1 MNIKHKLKHLITC
14 QLIKTFEMATDSLYV
29 NIRKS
34 SIKGYDYQTDVAF
47 SLAKSLGKTP
57 STLFSEVNWQELL
70 DYSTFELTGNGFINI
85 KLTTQFIEQQLTNI
99 DIEPNQTNKASQRI
113 VIDYCS
119 ANVAKE
125 MHVGHLRSTV
135 IGDALAR
142 IFEFSGYKVIR
153 QNHLGDWGTQFGFI
167 IEYIIQNNI
176 NLDTL
181 DSSKLN
187 FIYQESRQQFDNDS
201 EFEAKSRERLHL
213 LQNGDNNT
221 NTIWQKLVHITL
233 IYMNNILTTL
243 NVLLEDQDIRGES
256 YYNSM
261 LQNMVSEAE
270 AKGIATES
278 QGAKVIFL
286 EGFINKDKTPN
297 PLIIQKSDK
306 TFLYATTDLAA
317 IKYRCQ
323 NLNADKIIYVT
334 DARQKQHFAMVFA
347 AAKNLGFIQSLDQLV
362 HVPFGAV
369 LNDEKRP
376 LKTRSGDSP
385 ALKELLHEAENK
397 ALAIISAKGNVP
409 AEQIEITAQDI
420 GIGALKYFDLRNDL
434 IKDYVFNWEQML
446 SFEGNTATYLQNA
459 YVRARSIMRKA
470 EFQGPDG
477 NIAITNIYERKL
489 CLLLLEFNDAID
501 MVCNNYKPH
510 YLCAYLYE
518 LASSLHEFYE
528 NCRVYD
534 IANPSVTNNR
544 LLILYYVTLTLAKG
558 LDLLGINIVE
568 QM

>member
-409 AEQIEITAQDI
+409 AEQIVCWYI
-420 GIGALKYFDLRNDL
+420 
-434 IKDYVFNWEQML
+434 
-446 SFEGNTATYLQNA
+446 SF
-459 YVRARSIMRKA
+459 
-470 EFQGPDG
+470 
-477 NIAITNIYERKL
+477 
-489 CLLLLEFNDAID
+489 C
-501 MVCNNYKPH
+501 
-510 YLCAYLYE
+510 
-518 LASSLHEFYE
+518 
-528 NCRVYD
+528 
-534 IANPSVTNNR
+534 
-544 LLILYYVTLTLAKG
+544 
-558 LDLLGINIVE
+558 
-568 QM
+568 